1 MAVYGQRFTCEESYK
16 DQKNKPVQKFHMNCL
31 KLGTEDRWDRMWL
44 IFALAYYWLNV
55 GGWVVEHGGEDREW
69 RANRSEQC
77 THALWRLGDWAI
89 GLLGYWAIG
98 LLGYWAI
105 GLLGYWVLQRH
116 DLVWQALVRNQAA
129 FRGAVRR

>member
-1 MAVYGQRFTCEESYK
+1 MW
-16 DQKNKPVQKFHMNCL
+16 
-31 KLGTEDRWDRMWL
+31 EDGWL
-44 IFALAYYWLNV
+44 ST
-55 GGWVVEHGGEDREW
+55 VVRTVNGVPIRPNSAPM
-69 RANRSEQC
+69 RY
-77 THALWRLGDWAI
+77 GDWAI

-116 DLVWQALVRNQAA
+116 DLVWQTLVRNQAA

>member
-1 MAVYGQRFTCEESYK
+1 
-16 DQKNKPVQKFHMNCL
+16 MNCL

-69 RANRSEQC
+69 RANTSEQC
-77 THALWRLGDWAI
+77 THALW
-89 GLLGYWAIG
+89 

-116 DLVWQALVRNQAA
+116 DLVWQTLVRNQAA